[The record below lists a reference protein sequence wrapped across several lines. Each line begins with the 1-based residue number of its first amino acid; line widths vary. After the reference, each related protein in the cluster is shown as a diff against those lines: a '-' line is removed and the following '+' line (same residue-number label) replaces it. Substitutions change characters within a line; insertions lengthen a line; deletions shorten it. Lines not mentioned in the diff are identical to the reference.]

1 MFDYTEEE
9 LKNILK
15 KIETI
20 AIIGAS
26 INPTR
31 DSFKVMKYMI
41 KCGYKVFPVNPNEVD
56 NKVFGLKFFSEL
68 DSIQERIDM
77 VDIFRSKDH
86 VREITRNAI
95 KNNVKVIWTQEGGV
109 DEESAMLARK
119 SGITFVMNKCP
130 KKVLDN

>member
-1 MFDYTEEE
+1 MFDYTEQE

-26 INPTR
+26 RNPNI
-31 DSFKVMKYMI
+31 DSFKVMEYMI
-41 KCGYKVFPVNPNEVD
+41 KCGYKGFPVNPNEVD
-56 NKVFGLKFFSEL
+56 NQVLGLKFFSEL

-86 VREITRNAI
+86 VNEITRNAI
-95 KNNVKVIWTQEGGV
+95 KHNVKVIWTQEGVV
-109 DEESAMLARK
+109 DKESAMLARRF
-119 SGITFVMNKCP
+119 GITFVMNKCP